1 MTPRETK
8 ITNRKRQIKACSE
21 NMKERKVKDMQVK
34 GVNLGNWLVLEKWMS
49 PGLFEGTTAEDEHNL
64 PLQLPKEVYEA
75 RIKMHRSEYITER
88 DFTRI
93 KSLGLDTVRI
103 PVPYFIFGDREPFIG
118 CIGELDNAFN
128 WAERYGL
135 QILIDLHTAPGSQ
148 NGFDNGGESGVCIWS
163 QQPDEVEFELSV
175 LERLA
180 ERYGQ
185 RKGLWGIEIINEPV
199 LENMWE
205 GMHVQERYPAV
216 DAERGARSKPNT
228 IEFIRQF
235 YLDAYDRIRK
245 HMPEDKYVVFH
256 DAFRLKA
263 WKNFMREDKYRGVVL
278 DTHQYLM
285 MAELYGCEQTVEG
298 YVGYV
303 KNLQKDIE
311 EMKEYFPVICGEWC
325 LFNSLAVGQDTKGGQ
340 TVLNGVEGLDQEV
353 VSDERKKE
361 IYNAVAKAQLE
372 AWKAGNGYFYW
383 SWKLLTDTVNTPGWV
398 GWDSWDLGRCVDF
411 GWFPVEEA

>member
-1 MTPRETK
+1 M
-8 ITNRKRQIKACSE
+8 
-21 NMKERKVKDMQVK
+21 
-34 GVNLGNWLVLEKWMS
+34 
-49 PGLFEGTTAEDEHNL
+49 
-64 PLQLPKEVYEA
+64 
-75 RIKMHRSEYITER
+75 
-88 DFTRI
+88 
-93 KSLGLDTVRI
+93 
-103 PVPYFIFGDREPFIG
+103 
-118 CIGELDNAFN
+118 LDNAFN

-199 LENMWE
+199 LEDMWE

-263 WKNFMREDKYRGVVL
+263 WKDMP
-278 DTHQYLM
+278 YLF
-285 MAELYGCEQTVEG
+285 
-298 YVGYV
+298 V
-303 KNLQKDIE
+303 KSSVALNL
-311 EMKEYFPVICGEWC
+311 
-325 LFNSLAVGQDTKGGQ
+325 S
-340 TVLNGVEGLDQEV
+340 
-353 VSDERKKE
+353 
-361 IYNAVAKAQLE
+361 
-372 AWKAGNGYFYW
+372 
-383 SWKLLTDTVNTPGWV
+383 
-398 GWDSWDLGRCVDF
+398 
-411 GWFPVEEA
+411 